1 MSRYLVVFGTRPEAI
16 KMAPVLQALR
26 ADPQTVCVACSTGQ
40 HQELLAQV
48 LSLFRIKPRHQLR
61 VMMPNQQLSG
71 LTSLLLA
78 SLDQV
83 MRAERPDRV
92 LVQGDTTTAMVAS
105 MAACYLKIP
114 VAHVEAGV
122 RSNNPLEPFP
132 EEMNRKVIDVISDLF
147 FAPTAIEQHHLL
159 REGISPDHIYVT
171 GNTCIDAL
179 CHVSALPFSVAGT
192 VLEKLPLG
200 RKKILLA
207 TIHRR
212 ESHGSPLKNICQAIR
227 VIARR
232 YKDSAHVVI
241 PVHPNPNVRECVH
254 RCLGGLPNVTLS
266 EPLGYQEMIALM
278 KVSHFALTDSGGLS
292 EELTWLGKPTL
303 ILRNVTDR
311 PEAVDVGAA
320 ILVGVDPQLIVTA
333 ATELMEN
340 SALYD
345 RMAQHRKLFGDG
357 MAARR
362 IASILQARH
371 ATGTVRRP
379 MATVSISA
387 GETQAAA

>member
-1 MSRYLVVFGTRPEAI
+1 
-16 KMAPVLQALR
+16 MAPVLQALR
-26 ADPQTVCVACSTGQ
+26 AEPQNVCVACSTGQ
-40 HQELLAQV
+40 HQELLSQV
-48 LSLFRIKPRHQLR
+48 LTLFRIKPRHQLR
-61 VMMPNQQLSG
+61 VMLPNQQLSG
-71 LTSLLLA
+71 LTSLLLS

-83 MRAERPDRV
+83 MRIERPDRV
-92 LVQGDTTTAMVAS
+92 LVQGDTTTAMVAA

-132 EEMNRKVIDVISDLF
+132 EEMNRKVIDVISDVF

-159 REGISPDHIYVT
+159 REGNSPDHIFVT

-200 RKKILLA
+200 KRKILVA

-212 ESHGSPLKNICQAIR
+212 ESHGAPLKDICQAIR

-241 PVHPNPNVRECVH
+241 PVHPNPNVRETVQ
-254 RCLGGLPNVTLS
+254 RCLGGLANVTLS
-266 EPLGYQEMIALM
+266 APLGYQEMIGLM

-292 EELTWLGKPTL
+292 EELTWLGKPAL
-303 ILRNVTDR
+303 ILRKVTDR
-311 PEAVDVGAA
+311 REAVDAGAA
-320 ILVGVDPQLIVTA
+320 LLVGVDPQVIVTA
-333 ATELMEN
+333 ATEMMEN
-340 SALYD
+340 EALYG

-357 MAARR
+357 LAARR
-362 IASILQARH
+362 IANVLQARH
-371 ATGTVRRP
+371 GAIPIRRP
-379 MATVSISA
+379 MSVSIPPEA
-387 GETQAAA
+387 TRAVA

>member
-1 MSRYLVVFGTRPEAI
+1 MAKYLVVFGTRPEAI

-26 ADPQTVCVACSTGQ
+26 AEPQNVCVACSTGQ
-40 HQELLAQV
+40 HQELLSQV
-48 LSLFRIKPRHQLR
+48 LTLFRIRPRHQLR
-61 VMMPNQQLSG
+61 VMLPNQQLSS
-71 LTSLLLA
+71 LTSLLLS

-83 MRAERPDRV
+83 MRIERPDRV
-92 LVQGDTTTAMVAS
+92 LVQGDTTTAMVAA

-159 REGISPDHIYVT
+159 REGISPDHIFVT

-179 CHVSALPFSVAGT
+179 CHVAALPFSVAGT

-212 ESHGSPLKNICQAIR
+212 ESHGAPLKDICQAIR

-241 PVHPNPNVRECVH
+241 PVHPNPNVRETVQ
-254 RCLGGLPNVTLS
+254 RCLGSLANVTLS
-266 EPLGYQEMIALM
+266 APLGYQEMIALM

-292 EELTWLGKPTL
+292 EELTWLGKPAL
-303 ILRNVTDR
+303 ILRRVTDR
-311 PEAVDVGAA
+311 REAVDAGAA
-320 ILVGVDPQLIVTA
+320 LLVGVDPQVIVTA
-333 ATELMEN
+333 ATEMMEN
-340 SALYD
+340 EALYG

-357 MAARR
+357 LAARR
-362 IASILQARH
+362 IANVLQARH
-371 ATGTVRRP
+371 GAIPIRRP
-379 MATVSISA
+379 MSVSIPPEA
-387 GETQAAA
+387 TRAVA

>member
-1 MSRYLVVFGTRPEAI
+1 M
-16 KMAPVLQALR
+16 
-26 ADPQTVCVACSTGQ
+26 
-40 HQELLAQV
+40 
-48 LSLFRIKPRHQLR
+48 R
-61 VMMPNQQLSG
+61 V
-71 LTSLLLA
+71 
-78 SLDQV
+78 
-83 MRAERPDRV
+83 ERPDRV

-114 VAHVEAGV
+114 VAHIEAGV
-122 RSNNPLEPFP
+122 RSHNPLEPFP

-159 REGISPDHIYVT
+159 REGISPDHIHVT

-179 CHVSALPFSVAGT
+179 CHVSALRFSIAGT

-200 RKKILLA
+200 KKKILVA

-232 YKDSAHVVI
+232 YKDSAHIVI

-254 RCLGGLPNVTLS
+254 RCLGGLPNVTLT

-320 ILVGVDPQLIVTA
+320 ILVGVDPQLIVAA
-333 ATELMEN
+333 ATDLMEN
-340 SALYD
+340 STLYD

-362 IASILQARH
+362 IASVLQARH

-387 GETQAAA
+387 GETRAAA